1 MFDIILYIKARNI
14 RMQKERMITG
24 ITPSDS
30 MSLGNYLGVVKNLI
44 EYQNEYDLFVFV
56 ANLHAITIPKDPTQL
71 KLKTKEMTA
80 LYIAC
85 GLDPEK
91 MTLFLQSD
99 VVEHSQLGWILT
111 TQSTMGELS
120 RMTQFKD
127 KSAKE
132 SNGEN
137 ISIPT
142 GLFTYP
148 CLMAA
153 DILLYDPKFVPV
165 GVDQKQHLELA
176 RDIASRMN
184 NKYGEMHVVPE
195 PILTKGNIKI
205 MDLQDPTKKMSK
217 SSENPKA
224 VIKMLDSPAE
234 IANKI
239 KAAVTDSENLI
250 KYDPVNKPGVSN
262 LMNIY
267 SIIKD
272 VSIEECNKRWEGKN
286 YKDLKDDVTEALL
299 ELIIPIHE
307 KYNEIIKGDY
317 LKEVLEEGAS
327 KAKKVAN
334 KKVNKVQNKLGIN
347 WYRK

>member
-1 MFDIILYIKARNI
+1 MEKQ
-14 RMQKERMITG
+14 RMVTG
-24 ITPSDS
+24 ITPSGS
-30 MSLGNYLGVVKNLI
+30 MSLGNYLGVVKNLV
-44 EYQNEYDLFVFV
+44 EYQNEYELFVFV
-56 ANLHAITIPKDPTQL
+56 ANLHAITIPQDSTSL
-71 KLKTKEMTA
+71 KSKTKEMTA

-99 VVEHSQLGWILT
+99 VFEHAQLGWILT

-127 KSAKE
+127 KSSKQSE
-132 SNGEN
+132 GDN

-165 GVDQKQHLELA
+165 GVDQKQHLELS
-176 RDIASRMN
+176 RDIAIRMN
-184 NKYGEMHVVPE
+184 NKYDEMHVVPE

-217 SSENPKA
+217 SSDNPKA
-224 VIKMLDSPAE
+224 VIKMLDTPAE
-234 IANKI
+234 ITSKI

-250 KYDPVNKPGVSN
+250 KYDPINKPGVSN

-267 SIIKD
+267 SIIKN
-272 VSIEECNKRWEGKN
+272 VSIDDCHKMWEGKN
-286 YKDLKDDVTEALL
+286 YKDLKDDVTQALL
-299 ELIIPIHE
+299 ELIIPIQE
-307 KYNEIIKGDY
+307 KYSEIIKGDY
-317 LKEVLEEGAS
+317 LKEVLEKGAL
-327 KAKKVAN
+327 KAKKIAH
-334 KKVNKVQNKLGIN
+334 KKLNKVQNKLGIN

>member
-1 MFDIILYIKARNI
+1 
-14 RMQKERMITG
+14 MQKDRMITG
-24 ITPSDS
+24 ITPSGS

-44 EYQNEYDLFVFV
+44 EYQDQYDLFVFV
-56 ANLHAITIPKDPTQL
+56 ANLHAITIPQDPTML
-71 KLKTKEMTA
+71 KAKTKEMTA

-127 KSAKE
+127 KSAKQGE
-132 SNGEN
+132 SEN

-153 DILLYDPKFVPV
+153 DILLYDPKYVPV
-165 GVDQKQHLELA
+165 GVDQKQHLELS
-176 RDIASRMN
+176 RDIAIRMN
-184 NKYGEMHVVPE
+184 NKYGEMHIVPE

-217 SSENPKA
+217 SSNNPKA
-224 VIKMLDSPAE
+224 VIKMLDTPAE
-234 IANKI
+234 ITNKI
-239 KAAVTDSENLI
+239 KSAITDSENLI

-267 SIIKD
+267 AIIKNF
-272 VSIEECNKRWEGKN
+272 SIDDCHKRWAGKN

-317 LKEVLEEGAS
+317 LKDVLENGAL
-327 KAKKVAN
+327 KAKKIAI

>member
-1 MFDIILYIKARNI
+1 
-14 RMQKERMITG
+14 MQRDRMITG
-24 ITPSDS
+24 ITPSDT

-56 ANLHAITIPKDPTQL
+56 ANLHAITIPQDPAIL
-71 KLKTKEMTA
+71 KTKTKEMTA

-99 VVEHSQLGWILT
+99 VVEHAQLGWILT

-127 KSAKE
+127 KSAKQA
-132 SNGEN
+132 EN

-153 DILLYDPKFVPV
+153 DILLYDPKYVPV
-165 GVDQKQHLELA
+165 GVDQKQHLELS
-176 RDIASRMN
+176 RDIAIRMN
-184 NKYGEMHVVPE
+184 NKYGEMHIVPE

-217 SSENPKA
+217 SSDNSKA
-224 VIKMLDSPAE
+224 VIKMLDTPAE

-239 KAAVTDSENLI
+239 KFAVTDSENLI
-250 KYDPVNKPGVSN
+250 KYDPFNKPGVSN

-267 SIIKD
+267 SIIKN
-272 VSIEECNKRWEGKN
+272 VSIDDCHKKWEDKN
-286 YKDLKDDVTEALL
+286 YKDLKEDVTAALL
-299 ELIIPIHE
+299 ELIVPIHE

-317 LKEVLEEGAS
+317 LKEVLENGAL
-327 KAKKVAN
+327 KAKKIAI